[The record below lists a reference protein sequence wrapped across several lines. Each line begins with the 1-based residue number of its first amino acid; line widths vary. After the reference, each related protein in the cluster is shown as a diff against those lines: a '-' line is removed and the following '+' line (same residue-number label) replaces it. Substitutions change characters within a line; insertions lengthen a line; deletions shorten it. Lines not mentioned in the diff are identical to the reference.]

1 MPKELEEL
9 RVEHNRRL
17 SDRELSDKI
26 TRLERRKDTDGLSPK
41 EQTELEGMHAER
53 YGRLSDRELDE
64 RIAALDR
71 KKVRMA
77 LAPKEQ
83 SDLDELNVEKNR
95 RRSHRNL
102 DDLIAAL
109 EHKRER
115 GGLTPEV
122 QKEMEELHAEKQA
135 RRLLQGD
142 RDGASR
148 EAAAALSPSSQR
160 FLPGSRPGSEAVGAA
175 AREML
180 RERGFPASLAE
191 AAADKARELMQ
202 QGLSPGAVIAGGLA
216 LGEALDAGQSR
227 QSANVAAYAAAKAA
241 DAEADKDPRV
251 AAMMASGNSLP
262 HLLEHSLARGRAA
275 AKRSSAGL
283 DDHGFGGDNSS
294 VVRFLR
300 ERDLPL
306 ENARAGAQKAIDLFN
321 QGFLPG
327 AAFIG
332 SIMYAEGLDDGLPP
346 HSAEQGALAAARAA
360 EAEAK
365 RDRGV
370 RTALRNNDVP
380 SRVLELGLHAGHVA
394 GQRSNLGTDRF
405 SVGGA
410 SDVGQKVT
418 NELQRLRERL
428 RGSKVGERDATMI
441 TAVTLPP
448 DDVAKAAAD
457 KAYQMIDEGYSA
469 GTAFAAGLALGTALD
484 AGRRP
489 PDAALAAVAAA
500 KAAEDAGASSASV
513 KAALETGE
521 LPRVL
526 LERALTA
533 GREAGMSDGR
543 EARRE
548 GTEPR
553 GNEPRYGHARG
564 ADEAHQATSAE
575 DPGLDDP
582 PYKGL
587 EGASVELLKSH
598 GHQARLLD
606 DRDDVQRHWQL
617 NVGTDGAT
625 DDVLD
630 SLDAAFEPH
639 GLGHAY
645 DANLDVS
652 RRNLDGGSIDVDTLR
667 TQPVRA
673 IDRARELAI
682 KEHMSQERRRE
693 LNLRRELKAEVQEIE
708 VECILM

>member
-1 MPKELEEL
+1 
-9 RVEHNRRL
+9 
-17 SDRELSDKI
+17 
-26 TRLERRKDTDGLSPK
+26 
-41 EQTELEGMHAER
+41 
-53 YGRLSDRELDE
+53 
-64 RIAALDR
+64 
-71 KKVRMA
+71 
-77 LAPKEQ
+77 
-83 SDLDELNVEKNR
+83 
-95 RRSHRNL
+95 
-102 DDLIAAL
+102 
-109 EHKRER
+109 
-115 GGLTPEV
+115 
-122 QKEMEELHAEKQA
+122 
-135 RRLLQGD
+135 
-142 RDGASR
+142 
-148 EAAAALSPSSQR
+148 
-160 FLPGSRPGSEAVGAA
+160 
-175 AREML
+175 ML

-306 ENARAGAQKAIDLFN
+306 EIARAGAQKAIDLFN

-332 SIMYAEGLDDGLPP
+332 SVMYAEGLDDGLPP

-418 NELQRLRERL
+418 NELQRL

-513 KAALETGE
+513 KAALEAGE
-521 LPRVL
+521 LPRAL

-548 GTEPR
+548 DTEPH

-564 ADEAHQATSAE
+564 ADEAHQATSADDPGLD

-582 PYKGL
+582 PHKRL
-587 EGASVELLKSH
+587 EGASVEPFKSH
-598 GHQARLLD
+598 GYKARLLD
-606 DRDDVQRHWQL
+606 DRDDVQRHWQDDRDDVQRHWQL
-617 NVGTDGAT
+617 EVGTDGAT

-630 SLDAAFEPH
+630 SLDAAFEPR

-645 DANLDVS
+645 DANLDVSRRDLDVS
-652 RRNLDGGSIDVDTLR
+652 RRNLDGGSIDVDTPR
-667 TQPVRA
+667 TQRA
-673 IDRARELAI
+673 IDRARELVA

-693 LNLRRELKAEVQEIE
+693 LKVEAQEIE
-708 VECILM
+708 VECILI